1 MKTIL
6 ALVCFSLL
14 LAGCTSAGS
23 HAHPLRDALE
33 DYRSIEKGMTRKE
46 VVALLGQ
53 PGKASRTWSL
63 YWKEKYLSQA
73 VTNYVEMT
81 VRYDDDDRVMETDV
95 REGTDRYAGMPGSP

>member
-1 MKTIL
+1 MKIIL

-23 HAHPLRDALE
+23 HAHRLRDALE

-53 PGKASRTWSL
+53 PDKGSRTENI
-63 YWKEKYLSQA
+63 YWKEGGNSPYY
-73 VTNYVEMT
+73 TDFVEMT
-81 VRYDDDDRVMETDV
+81 VRYDDDDRVVETDG
-95 REGTDRYAGMPGSP
+95 RKGIDRYQPLAGLP